1 VRNGIKQKRRI
12 DLPSLNITTGAA
24 IPHLLARG
32 EHMNNILS
40 RKRVASGLDTNGF
53 SERVSTPSHMHNCAV
68 VFVSCARAYPSRNFS
83 GELMRTC
90 AGEPTAP
97 ATASIA

>member
-12 DLPSLNITTGAA
+12 DLPSLNIMMRAV

-53 SERVSTPSHMHNCAV
+53 SERASTPSHMHDCAAA
-68 VFVSCARAYPSRNFS
+68 FVSCARAYPSRNFS
-83 GELMRTC
+83 GELMRIC
-90 AGEPTAP
+90 AGELASP
-97 ATASIA
+97 AAASIV